1 VDGVDD
7 VITRAGLAVLRI
19 ELDDPRLDHDPPR
32 PEAPR
37 GIPLP
42 AGAIPGEGELG
53 APAAGVEPPAS
64 LPGRAADPAGVAA
77 RLADRGLDLLH
88 EGPQAHVGR
97 SGATARAAEVDTQVI
112 WGIAR
117 HPEAICR
124 MVSPSQAA
132 PRAHRGA
139 AHGNLRRRRNDGA
152 AEASARKRC
161 RSPGWN
167 RKTIVL
173 RWHHAHFAKCQF
185 GAVACVRNSMC
196 RQTLGGHVAN
206 RATAN
211 LSSLYLALLIQAYKA
226 SSPVSR
232 FGSVPRVAEAGCS

>member
-1 VDGVDD
+1 M
-7 VITRAGLAVLRI
+7 LRI